1 MKRKIMFN
9 EDDADQIFY
18 DVVNATLSHKIYNE
32 KKLDEKSLEIAEKMK
47 KEYFELYVA
56 HALILHEYCTN
67 DNQNYYKLSDQIQDT
82 IAEIVETYL

>member
-1 MKRKIMFN
+1 MFN

-47 KEYFELYVA
+47 KEYSADYMAIGRALVA
-56 HALILHEYCTN
+56 DPDFIGKYYNEMRNPIKPCLAL
-67 DNQNYYKLSDQIQDT
+67 
-82 IAEIVETYL
+82 